1 MGGVTHLPVVV
12 SRGDVVP
19 ARDLKPG
26 IAGEVLAEGACQ
38 ILCGRVGVT
47 STAWGRGAWR
57 ITHDFRTDNNEC
69 NDDDGR

>member
-1 MGGVTHLPVVV
+1 MDPVPLIE
-12 SRGDVVP
+12 RP
-19 ARDLKPG
+19 R
-26 IAGEVLAEGACQ
+26 ACQ